1 MLKKYAAI
9 GIILGICG
17 LFPLRTVAGVTNG
30 MMQTEQVIPSIQVE
44 GNSLTISQADGMT
57 LEIYTL
63 TGSKTASYVIEGNQV
78 RIRTNLQK
86 GWYILKLGTIVR
98 KIAIK

>member
-9 GIILGICG
+9 GIILGICS
-17 LFPLRTVAGVTNG
+17 LYPLRTVAGVTNG
-30 MMQTEQVIPSIQVE
+30 MMQTEQMAPSIQTE
-44 GNSLTISQADGMT
+44 GNMLTISHADGMI

-63 TGSKTASYVIEGNQV
+63 TGSKTATYAIEGNQV
-78 RIRTNLQK
+78 KIRTNLQK